1 MNQDEIIKRLHE
13 PFIFRDVEWKI
24 QYTNQE
30 KTSGFAVAYLNSR
43 AIQSRLD
50 EVVGATNWKN
60 TYTPWRD
67 NAQIC
72 GLSIYDNERNEWVT
86 KYDGA
91 ENTDI
96 EPVKGGLS
104 DSFKRASCMWG
115 IGRYLY
121 EIGGVWVDV
130 VQRGKSLV
138 IKDDQYSKLYTEY
151 NKAIDKILN
160 TMTNGKSPVA
170 PVAPAEPKTPDKPR
184 EPAPTATTKPEPA
197 NPAETKTPI
206 LEKEGEEVVNG
217 IASIIT
223 TMKDGVPFFSET
235 EKEEAR
241 QIIRVARMNDNG
253 VAQLRNFQEFLS
265 EQLNKRASP
274 KAA

>member
-1 MNQDEIIKRLHE
+1 MNMNQEDIKRLLE
-13 PFIFRDVEWKI
+13 PFDFKDVEWKI
-24 QYTNQE
+24 QFTNQE
-30 KTSGFAVAYLNSR
+30 KTSGMAVAYLNSR

-50 EVVGATNWKN
+50 FVIGATNWKN
-60 TYTPWRD
+60 TYAPWQN

-72 GLSIYDNERNEWVT
+72 GLSIYDSERNDWVT

-104 DSFKRASCMWG
+104 DSFKRAACMWG

-121 EIGGVWVDV
+121 EIGGVWVEIE
-130 VQRGKSLV
+130 QRGKSMG
-138 IKDDQYSKLYTEY
+138 IKNDQYGKLATEY

-160 TMTNGKSPVA
+160 TTTNGKPPIVPTEQKA
-170 PVAPAEPKTPDKPR
+170 PDKPQ
-184 EPAPTATTKPEPA
+184 EAAPKAATTPQPV
-197 NPAETKTPI
+197 NPTETKTPI

-217 IASIIT
+217 IAAIIKT
-223 TMKDGVPFFSET
+223 EKDGVPFFSET

-253 VAQLRNFQEFLS
+253 VAQLRNFQDFLS
-265 EQLNKRASP
+265 EQLHKRASQ